1 MADKVNQI
9 LEYFD
14 RTVEQYLSRDELRAK
29 LRSGRKLR
37 IKYGVDVTT
46 PTLHIGHAVNLW
58 LMRYMQDRGH
68 KVIFVIGD
76 FTTRIGDPDGRLETR
91 PALPEEDIEGNIQKF
106 IDQAKMVLRFDDPEL
121 IEVRRN
127 SEWYK
132 KMPLNEFMD
141 LMSLVTHAR
150 LIARDMFQLRIA
162 QNNEIYMQELI
173 YPILQGYDS
182 VVVESDL
189 AIIGSDQLF
198 NESIG
203 RFLQEKFGKKPQTL
217 ATTVITPGIDGR
229 QKQSKGLGNY
239 VGLLHSPRDKFGRIM
254 SIPDTLIDTYFRVYT
269 DIPLKEIDD
278 MKQLITRK
286 PRDAKMKLA
295 GAIVDRYH
303 GHNIATMER
312 EWFENTFS
320 RGQIPDDL
328 PTLALVNDT
337 MEALDLVLLAR
348 PGKSNSDTRR
358 FIKQGAVEL
367 NGEKLK
373 DPDAELHLQTNDIL
387 KVGKRTW
394 FRIEIVQLSSLE
406 TEHLIMEPL
415 QLKDIDFISQ
425 YMPTWELVKHLGLAG
440 PEDKKLSPK
449 KARELLRKSI
459 HKLEPRD
466 EWLWKVARK
475 ARPGEDPAEVG
486 RPIGVARLGRVQG
499 YMADQKVWIRPDELI
514 SEEWILTEALFA
526 VNEEAFRLLGINTLA
541 FKSAFAFATAPREIE
556 ILRRS
561 LRDMD
566 TAQLFRDNPEGT
578 VGFTKEGWQMMQE
591 WRRMMSPWLF
601 HNAKQQSWLGNVQ
614 QEKLDDK
621 ARPKSAFARPRP
633 DQPKPGQPAPELPAG
648 PEMKEDAPELEMPF
662 PKPEKKAESEQKKAP
677 LKPTTRN
684 PFEIDPT
691 VRPTGGGKK

>member
-9 LEYFD
+9 LEFFD

-29 LRSGRKLR
+29 LRSGKKLR
-37 IKYGVDVTT
+37 IKYSVDVTT

-58 LMRYMQDRGH
+58 IMRYMQDRGH

-127 SEWYK
+127 SDWYK

-141 LMSLVTHAR
+141 LLSLVTHAR
-150 LIARDMFQLRIA
+150 LISRDMFQLRIA
-162 QNNEIYMQELI
+162 QDNEIYMQELV
-173 YPILQGYDS
+173 YPVLQGYDS

-189 AIIGSDQLF
+189 AVIGSDQLF

-217 ATTVITPGIDGR
+217 ATTVITPGTDGR

-278 MKQLITRK
+278 MKQLIARK

-320 RGQIPDDL
+320 RGQVPDDL
-328 PTLALVNDT
+328 PTLALVNDK
-337 MEALDLVLLAR
+337 MEMLDLIMLAR
-348 PGKSNSDTRR
+348 PGKSKGDTRR

-367 NGEKLK
+367 NNEKIK
-373 DPDAELHLQTNDIL
+373 DPDKLLHLQTNDIL
-387 KVGKRTW
+387 KVGKRSW
-394 FRIEIVQLSSLE
+394 FRIEIVQLSSFE

-415 QLKDIDFISQ
+415 ELTDIDFFSKD
-425 YMPTWELVKHLGLAG
+425 MPIWELVKHLGLSKPDA
-440 PEDKKLSPK
+440 KKQSAQ
-449 KARELLRKSI
+449 KALELFRRAI

-466 EWLWKVARK
+466 EWLWKVTRK
-475 ARPGEDPAEVG
+475 PEPGADPAEAG

-614 QEKLDDK
+614 QETLEEK
-621 ARPKSAFARPRP
+621 ARPTSAFAKPR
-633 DQPKPGQPAPELPAG
+633 QPKPAGPDAGQPKEQAPEP
-648 PEMKEDAPELEMPF
+648 EMPF
-662 PKPEKKAESEQKKAP
+662 PKPEKKKEAPEEKKAP
-677 LKPTTRN
+677 PKMPGKTRH
-684 PFEIDPT
+684 PFEIDPN
-691 VRPTGGGKK
+691 VRPTGGKK